1 MYADERKL
9 FYGSSSPV
17 TGALA
22 NLSDDNASKLSY
34 DEVTDSVY
42 VGFASNVD
50 ELSGIAVINKESGGA
65 ASALDSH
72 DGLVVK
78 ED

>member
-1 MYADERKL
+1 MKESYSMVVVHL
-9 FYGSSSPV
+9 QQVLY
-17 TGALA
+17 A
-22 NLSDDNASKLSY
+22 NLSADSASKLSY

>member
-9 FYGSSSPV
+9 FYGSSSPA

-22 NLSDDNASKLSY
+22 NLSADSASKLSY